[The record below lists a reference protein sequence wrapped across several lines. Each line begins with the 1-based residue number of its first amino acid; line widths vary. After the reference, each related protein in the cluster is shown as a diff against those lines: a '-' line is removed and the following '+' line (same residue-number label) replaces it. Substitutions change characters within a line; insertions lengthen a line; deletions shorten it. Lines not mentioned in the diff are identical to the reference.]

1 MTTITVVTMIITVTI
16 NIWPGLPLLYTIL
29 ILKIASISIIFFR
42 ACDGVKA
49 VITWPSSS
57 PRSSR
62 GSFITSII
70 RYLSASLQFKLAMV
84 KKKLELGHDHHH
96 GHHHDHH
103 NYHENHHHLVASLQ
117 FELAMVKKKLKLG
130 WLEGLAAFTGGKKIL
145 HCKQWRLFSEDGD
158 ITQNRQR
165 EKICWGI
172 CSLFNLRE
180 I

>member
-70 RYLSASLQFKLAMV
+70 RYLSASLQFKLAM
-84 KKKLELGHDHHH
+84 
-96 GHHHDHH
+96 
-103 NYHENHHHLVASLQ
+103 
-117 FELAMVKKKLKLG
+117 MKKKLKLG

-158 ITQNRQR
+158 RTQNR
-165 EKICWGI
+165 
-172 CSLFNLRE
+172 
-180 I
+180 

>member
-1 MTTITVVTMIITVTI
+1 MTTITVVTMIIIVTI

-84 KKKLELGHDHHH
+84 KKKLELG
-96 GHHHDHH
+96 
-103 NYHENHHHLVASLQ
+103 
-117 FELAMVKKKLKLG
+117 

-172 CSLFNLRE
+172 CSLFNLSTL
-180 I
+180 